1 MPTTAA
7 ATAAAAA
14 AGGSLPPSGS
24 SSSTPMSSHAA
35 SAAAAAGTC
44 ISQAANEDEG
54 QWGPGGSPA
63 AEICA
68 HIQAG
73 KQRRQES
80 QQHPAAAKGELSLT
94 QAEAWVGH
102 LLAAMAVA
110 AVAVAVLHIMTAG

>member
-14 AGGSLPPSGS
+14 AGGSLPPRGS

-35 SAAAAAGTC
+35 SAAAAAAAS
-44 ISQAANEDEG
+44 ILQAANEDEG

-63 AEICA
+63 AEMCA
-68 HIQAG
+68 HIQAR
-73 KQRRQES
+73 KQRQQGG
-80 QQHPAAAKGELSLT
+80 QQHLAAAKGELSRT
-94 QAEAWVGH
+94 QAETWVGH

-110 AVAVAVLHIMTAG
+110 AVA